1 MQPFCLSKGGYDEL
15 LIIALN
21 HFFFSLQQWLSA
33 AVPIFFPAACL
44 TLGNVPQTDFSI
56 DISFFFL
63 FFFPGDD
70 KKDVKAY

>member
-1 MQPFCLSKGGYDEL
+1 MPLEP
-15 LIIALN
+15 
-21 HFFFSLQQWLSA
+21 LQVFKAHHIGCCYLQLFLF
-33 AVPIFFPAACL
+33 FFPAACL